1 MIILNIS
8 AIIEGGC
15 YEKNNNNKKFLS
27 TSDIT
32 PVRKP
37 QPDFT
42 VAQARTFDGKG
53 KESTAFLFLTNKYKQ
68 EQPSPGYRCLYKAF

>member
-15 YEKNNNNKKFLS
+15 YEKNHNKKKFLS
-27 TSDIT
+27 AYDIT
-32 PVRKP
+32 PARKP

-42 VAQARTFDGKG
+42 VAQAETFDGKG
-53 KESTAFLFLTNKYKQ
+53 KELTVFLFLTNKYKQ
-68 EQPSPGYRCLYKAF
+68 EQPSLGYRCLYKAF